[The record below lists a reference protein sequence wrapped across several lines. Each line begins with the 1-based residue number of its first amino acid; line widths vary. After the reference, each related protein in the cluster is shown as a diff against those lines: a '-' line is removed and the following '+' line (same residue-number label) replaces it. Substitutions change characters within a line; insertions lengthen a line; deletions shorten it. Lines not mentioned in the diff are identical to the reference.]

1 MKNTKVLAFDM
12 GGTKIASAVV
22 GISGDDFEILDYKKN
37 ETPQTR
43 EEIIAKIL
51 ELVGFYQS
59 KYVFKKIGFSVA
71 GQVNEEGDLVVCAPN
86 IPALNNFALGKVIAK
101 RTGLKVTLKN
111 DGRAFA
117 FGENGFGK
125 FKGYKNAIFLA
136 VGTAVAGSLKI
147 NGKFYFGSD
156 NIAGEVSHMV
166 IVTDGEK
173 CNCGRR
179 GCWER
184 YVGGPGVEKMYEKA
198 YGEEKSAKDIIY
210 EAVRGEEKSLSI
222 MEKANYYFSVGLGNI
237 VNVLNPEIVIIGG
250 SMFKEKRLLR
260 LAMPFIKNEVLPS
273 ARKVKVVNSSLGDDA
288 FLLGAAVENMK

>member
-22 GISGDDFEILDYKKN
+22 EFADGDYKILDYQKS
-37 ETPQTR
+37 ETPKSR
-43 EEIIAKIL
+43 EEIVARIL
-51 ELVGFYQS
+51 ELVEFYRG
-59 KYVFKKIGFSVA
+59 KYDFKKIGFAVA
-71 GQVNEEGDLVVCAPN
+71 GQVNEKGDTIFCAPN
-86 IPALNNFALGKVIAK
+86 IAGMDNFVLGKVIAK
-101 RTGLKVTLKN
+101 KTGLEVMIKN

-117 FGENGFGK
+117 FGEDRFGK
-125 FKGYKNAIFLA
+125 YKGYKDAIFLA
-136 VGTAVAGSLKI
+136 VGTAVAGSIKI

-179 GCWER
+179 GCWEK
-184 YVGGPGVEKMYEKA
+184 YVGGPGVEKMYEKT

-222 MEKANYYFSVGLGNI
+222 MEKASYYFAVGLGNI

-260 LAMPFIKNEVLPS
+260 LAMPFIKDEVLPS

-288 FLLGAAVENMK
+288 FLLGAAVENIK